1 MILTTKKAAH
11 IAKFAEFVWFVW
23 LCSNVQT
30 VECASI
36 EFIPTLDKVLLNK
49 KHRKGQIISKCLFEV
64 FYFFQK
70 RTKTRRILVKTFVF
84 GRIRVLTI
92 CFRN

>member
-30 VECASI
+30 VAGN
-36 EFIPTLDKVLLNK
+36 TLNL
-49 KHRKGQIISKCLFEV
+49 EV
-64 FYFFQK
+64 FNFI
-70 RTKTRRILVKTFVF
+70 T
-84 GRIRVLTI
+84 
-92 CFRN
+92 

>member
-30 VECASI
+30 VALSEYMN
-36 EFIPTLDKVLLNK
+36 FI
-49 KHRKGQIISKCLFEV
+49 
-64 FYFFQK
+64 
-70 RTKTRRILVKTFVF
+70 
-84 GRIRVLTI
+84 
-92 CFRN
+92 

>member
-30 VECASI
+30 VCSEDAQK
-36 EFIPTLDKVLLNK
+36 TLIRRTEDAQKTL
-49 KHRKGQIISKCLFEV
+49 KGRS
-64 FYFFQK
+64 
-70 RTKTRRILVKTFVF
+70 
-84 GRIRVLTI
+84 
-92 CFRN
+92 

>member
-30 VECASI
+30 VPPQLVFKETCKYGRLRRPIYSPFGYRRV
-36 EFIPTLDKVLLNK
+36 EE
-49 KHRKGQIISKCLFEV
+49 LFRMKNIWNDNLEGM
-64 FYFFQK
+64 
-70 RTKTRRILVKTFVF
+70 T
-84 GRIRVLTI
+84 
-92 CFRN
+92 